1 MKKILILITA
11 VIIASCSDNL
21 ESLNENIK
29 DPSSVPGETLFTGA
43 QKNLV
48 DQMVDLNVNNNNT
61 KLWAQYLQETT
72 YTDESNYDQVTRTI
86 PATHWSVL
94 YKDVLKDLDEAS
106 KIITDTK
113 YSLPEDIETKA
124 NKLQVIEILTI
135 YAYSVLVETFGNV
148 PYTEALDIED
158 LLPAYDD
165 GETVY
170 KALIGRLTTAID
182 ALDTSKGSFGAAD
195 NIYGGDVSLWKK
207 FAASLKL
214 RMGILLSDVD
224 NAFAKTT
231 VESAVASGVFTS
243 RADNANFTYLSAA
256 PNTNPV
262 HANLVLSG
270 RADFVAAAT
279 IVDMMNTLN
288 DPRRPLFFEKT
299 TITIGTITSTTTAGT
314 TTTLNFE
321 DPIDAPIEIGDEA
334 FNGSV
339 SLGTI
344 SGISVSSIDIE
355 NISETPEV
363 DNAISFSGYKGGT
376 IGSTSSFSTHSH
388 VSDYVEAA
396 ATPGVI
402 FDYAEVEFLLAEAAA
417 RTFAVGGTAKSHYD
431 IAVVESI
438 ESWGGSNADAMTYL
452 AQPTVDYDTAL
463 AASTATTPWKEVIG
477 NQKWIALFNR
487 GIEAWTSIRLLD
499 FPILATPAEPVSGF
513 PNRYTY
519 PIIEQTLNG
528 SNWQA
533 ASTAIGGDLP
543 ETKLFWDLN

>member
-135 YAYSVLVETFGNV
+135 YAYSVLIETFGNV
-148 PYTEALDIED
+148 PYTEALDIDD

-170 KALIGRLTTAID
+170 KALVGRLTVAID
-182 ALDTSKGSFGAAD
+182 ALDTTKGSFGTAD

-231 VESAVASGVFTS
+231 VEAAVTSGVFTS

-279 IVDMMNTLN
+279 IIDMMNTLN
-288 DPRRPLFFEKT
+288 DPRRPLYFEEVPGT
-299 TITIGTITSTTTAGT
+299 GMYIG
-314 TTTLNFE
+314 
-321 DPIDAPIEIGDEA
+321 GD
-334 FNGSV
+334 
-339 SLGTI
+339 
-344 SGISVSSIDIE
+344 
-355 NISETPEV
+355 
-363 DNAISFSGYKGGT
+363 

-499 FPILATPAEPVSGF
+499 FPTLATPAEPVSGF

-528 SNWQA
+528 TNWQA
-533 ASTAIGGDLP
+533 ASTAIGGDLA

>member
-48 DQMVDLNVNNNNT
+48 DQIVDLNVNNNNT
-61 KLWAQYLQETT
+61 KLFAQYLQETT
-72 YTDESNYDQVTRTI
+72 YTDESNYDQTSRTI
-86 PATHWSVL
+86 PATHWSIL
-94 YKDVLKDLDEAS
+94 YKDVLKDLDEAA
-106 KIITDTK
+106 KIIEDTQ
-113 YSLPEDIETKA
+113 YSLPSDIEVKA
-124 NKLQVIEILTI
+124 NKLQVIEILTV
-135 YAYSVLVETFGNV
+135 YTYSILIETFGNV
-148 PYTEALDIED
+148 PYTEALDID
-158 LLPAYDD
+158 NLLPAYDD

-170 KALIGRLTTAID
+170 KTLVGRLTVAID
-182 ALDTSKGSFGAAD
+182 ALDTSKGSFGVAD
-195 NIYGGDVSLWKK
+195 NIYGGDASLWKK
-207 FAASLKL
+207 FASSLKL

-231 VESAVASGVFTS
+231 VETAVTSGVFTS
-243 RADNANFTYLSAA
+243 RADNANFTYLAA
-256 PNTNPV
+256 SPNTNPI
-262 HANLVLSG
+262 HDNLVLSG
-270 RADFVAAAT
+270 RHDFVAAVT

-288 DPRRPLFFEKT
+288 DPRRPLYFLEVPGT
-299 TITIGTITSTTTAGT
+299 GTYVGGGIGATS
-314 TTTLNFE
+314 NY
-321 DPIDAPIEIGDEA
+321 
-334 FNGSV
+334 
-339 SLGTI
+339 
-344 SGISVSSIDIE
+344 SS
-355 NISETPEV
+355 
-363 DNAISFSGYKGGT
+363 
-376 IGSTSSFSTHSH
+376 HSH
-388 VSDYVEAA
+388 VSAQVEAA
-396 ATPGVI
+396 TTPGVI

-438 ESWGGSNADAMTYL
+438 ESWGGSNADAVTYL
-452 AQPTVDYDTAL
+452 AQATVDYDTAL
-463 AASTATTPWKEVIG
+463 AASTATTPWKEIIG

-499 FPILATPAEPVSGF
+499 FPTLATPAEPVSGF

-528 SNWQA
+528 TNWQA
-533 ASTAIGGDLP
+533 ASTTIGGDLA

>member
-1 MKKILILITA
+1 MKKIFILITA

-48 DQMVDLNVNNNNT
+48 DQIVDLSVNNNNT

-106 KIITDTK
+106 KIITDTE
-113 YSLPEDIETKA
+113 YTLPGDIETKA

-135 YAYSVLVETFGNV
+135 YAYSVLIETFGDV
-148 PYTEALDIED
+148 PYSEALDID
-158 LLPAYDD
+158 NLLPTYDD
-165 GETVY
+165 GETTY
-170 KALIGRLTTAID
+170 KALIARLTTAID
-182 ALDTSKGSFGAAD
+182 ALDTSKGSFGVAD
-195 NIYGGDVSLWKK
+195 NIYEGDVSLWKK

-224 NAFAKTT
+224 NSFARTT
-231 VESAVASGVFTS
+231 VESAVTTGVFTS
-243 RADNANFTYLSAA
+243 RADNANFKYLTAA
-256 PNTNPV
+256 PNTNPI

-270 RADFVAAAT
+270 RADFVAGAT
-279 IVDMMNTLN
+279 IVNDMNDLK
-288 DPRRPLFFEKT
+288 DPRRSLYFKRT
-299 TITIGTITSTTTAGT
+299 QVIVDTIVSTSTSGI
-314 TTTLNFE
+314 TTTLNLKN
-321 DPIDAPIEIGDEA
+321 PIDVSIEIGDKA
-334 FNGSV
+334 SNGPTTLGDISAIGTS
-339 SLGTI
+339 SLG
-344 SGISVSSIDIE
+344 ID
-355 NISETPEV
+355 NIAETPEAG
-363 DNAISFSGYKGGT
+363 DIITYLGYKGGK
-376 IGSTSSFSTHSH
+376 IGSTSSFSSHSH
-388 VSDYVEAA
+388 VSDYIAA
-396 ATPGVI
+396 ADTPGVL

-417 RTFAVGGTAKSHYD
+417 RNFAVGGTAKSHYD
-431 IAVVESI
+431 AGIIESI
-438 ESWGGSNADAMTYL
+438 ESWGGTNADAVTYL
-452 AQPTVDYDTAL
+452 AQATVDYDTAL

-499 FPILATPAEPVSGF
+499 FPTLAKPAEAVSGF

-519 PIIEQTLNG
+519 PIVEQTLNG
-528 SNWQA
+528 ANWES
-533 ASTAIGGDLP
+533 ASTAIGGDKA